1 MQLLFEFFT
10 IEEGPEYRPLGD
22 FRSVPEAG
30 WPRQQIENKGRA
42 CTHVLFLSKAEL
54 EFFSFLK
61 IVEIVQLGWYL
72 PPQKIQRKNLD
83 SPLRFFKSLPS
94 LFPHDT

>member
-1 MQLLFEFFT
+1 VQLLFEFFT

-72 PPQKIQRKNLD
+72 PPQKIPLAKN
-83 SPLRFFKSLPS
+83 RFLQACKGAENTNEKSR
-94 LFPHDT
+94 